1 MSYHRIPTYT
11 LTPEDQAKL
20 ESISYQGL
28 RLDNLTLTIV
38 DVSDIAV
45 AIVIDDNGVK
55 KNKVFRDNKLRQ
67 LMEWVNNSFFT
78 QEFP

>member
-1 MSYHRIPTYT
+1 MTTYT

-20 ESISYQGL
+20 ESISYQGANP
-28 RLDNLTLTIV
+28 DNLCLTIV

-55 KNKVFRDNKLRQ
+55 KNNVNK
-67 LMEWVNNSFFT
+67 
-78 QEFP
+78 